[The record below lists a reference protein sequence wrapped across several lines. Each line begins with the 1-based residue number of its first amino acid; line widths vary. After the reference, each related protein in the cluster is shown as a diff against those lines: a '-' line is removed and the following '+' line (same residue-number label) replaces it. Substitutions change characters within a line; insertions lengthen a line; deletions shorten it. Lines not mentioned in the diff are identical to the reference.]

1 MKRFLIMAI
10 AAIMVAATPLA
21 DLGNG
26 LETVNSYAASYDYAA
41 ASNVVNRIHE
51 YMQPYLG
58 SNKLTNYQGKASLCH
73 ALVNYVWKNVFGVD
87 LYMGKSRTTTPSK
100 DYSNL
105 GVYVNT
111 YARPGDILRVDG
123 KHSMVIVSFDADTV
137 TGYEWLTNK
146 KERFG
151 TYTWEGVKNW
161 GNGSQSYWLYQVDD
175 DIYNSM
181 GDGKYIFDAPPARA
195 GWFERDDDESIGTIK
210 LQIGNPYIDANGVQ
224 KPIDALGNSPII
236 YNGTTM
242 VPIRAIV
249 EAMGGG
255 VGWDEQRQLV
265 SLCYN
270 GNFVYLTLGSHIM
283 VANDQ
288 NLHLQTPATNFYG
301 TVLLPVKTVV
311 ENLDGA
317 VAWDA
322 ETQTLTIK
330 YKKAGY

>member
-1 MKRFLIMAI
+1 MKKLLVMAI
-10 AAIMVAATPLA
+10 AAVMVATTPLA
-21 DLGNG
+21 DFCNG
-26 LETVNSYAASYDYAA
+26 LESVNSYAASYDYKA
-41 ASNVVNRIHE
+41 ASNIVNRIHA

-58 SNKLTNYQGKASLCH
+58 ANKLTNYQGKASLCH

-87 LYMGKSRTTTPSK
+87 LYMGKSGTTPPSN

-105 GVYVNT
+105 GAYVNA

-123 KHSMVIVSFDADTV
+123 KHSMVIISFDADTV

-151 TYTWEGVKNW
+151 TYTWDGVRRW
-161 GNGSQSYWLYQVDD
+161 GNGSQNYWLYQVDD
-175 DIYNSM
+175 SIYNSF
-181 GDGKYIFDAPPARA
+181 GDGTYIYDMPPARA
-195 GWFERDDDESIGTIK
+195 EWFERDNDESIGTIK
-210 LQIGNPYIDANGVQ
+210 LQIGNPVIDVNGTQ
-224 KPIDALGNSPII
+224 KPIDAFGNSPII
-236 YNGTTM
+236 LNGTTM

-255 VGWDEQRQLV
+255 VGWDEAKQLV

-270 GNFVYLTLGSHIM
+270 GNFVYLTLGSNTM
-283 VANDQ
+283 VANNQ
-288 NLHLQTPATNFYG
+288 NLHLQTPPTNYYG
-301 TVLLPVKTVV
+301 TTLLPVKAVI

-317 VAWDA
+317 VMWDDQ
-322 ETQTLTIK
+322 TQTLTIK